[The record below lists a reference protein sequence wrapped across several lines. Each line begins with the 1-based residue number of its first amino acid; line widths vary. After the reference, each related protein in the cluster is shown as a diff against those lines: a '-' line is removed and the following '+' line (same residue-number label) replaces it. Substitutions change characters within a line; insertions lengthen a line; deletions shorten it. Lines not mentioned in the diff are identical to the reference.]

1 MENEISV
8 LVGLAVV
15 AGVFY
20 FYNKKDKKSVSK
32 TSYSKPVSEK
42 NQPKRGPGSTPK
54 RTVQERRRPT
64 EGEKKT
70 VAKKTTAKKTTAKKT
85 TAKKTAPK
93 KTTAK
98 KASPKKGSAKP
109 KLQVK

>member
-8 LVGLAVV
+8 LIGLAVV

-20 FYNKKDKKSVSK
+20 FYKKNDKKPVSK
-32 TSYSKPVSEK
+32 TTYSKPVSEK

-54 RTVQERRRPT
+54 KTSQKKAPAKAKKPAVA
-64 EGEKKT
+64 KKT
-70 VAKKTTAKKTTAKKT
+70 VAKKA
-85 TAKKTAPK
+85 APK
-93 KTTAK
+93 KAK
-98 KASPKKGSAKP
+98 KSPTTGKTPGPKKGSAKP

>member
-20 FYNKKDKKSVSK
+20 FYNKKDKKSDNK
-32 TSYSKPVSEK
+32 TTYSKPVAEK

-54 RTVQERRRPT
+54 KLLR
-64 EGEKKT
+64 KKHLLR
-70 VAKKTTAKKTTAKKT
+70 
-85 TAKKTAPK
+85 
-93 KTTAK
+93 
-98 KASPKKGSAKP
+98 KAGSSKENCC
-109 KLQVK
+109 

>member
-20 FYNKKDKKSVSK
+20 FYKKKDKKSDNK
-32 TSYSKPVSEK
+32 TTYSKPVAEK

-54 RTVQERRRPT
+54 TRKHLLSKTCSS
-64 EGEKKT
+64 KKT
-70 VAKKTTAKKTTAKKT
+70 VAKKTTAKKA
-85 TAKKTAPK
+85 APK
-93 KTTAK
+93 K
-98 KASPKKGSAKP
+98 SGPKKGSAKP
-109 KLQVK
+109 NLQVK

>member
-32 TSYSKPVSEK
+32 TSYSTPVSEK

-54 RTVQERRRPT
+54 KTAQERRRP
-64 EGEKKT
+64 KAD
-70 VAKKTTAKKTTAKKT
+70 AKKPTAKKKAPAKAKKPAV
-85 TAKKTAPK
+85 AKKTAPK

-98 KASPKKGSAKP
+98 KAGPKRGSAKP
-109 KLQVK
+109 NLKLK

>member
-20 FYNKKDKKSVSK
+20 FYNKKDKKSDNK
-32 TSYSKPVSEK
+32 TTYSKPVAEK

-54 RTVQERRRPT
+54 KKAPAKKPAVA
-64 EGEKKT
+64 KKT
-70 VAKKTTAKKTTAKKT
+70 VAKKA
-85 TAKKTAPK
+85 APK
-93 KTTAK
+93 K
-98 KASPKKGSAKP
+98 SGPKKGSAKP
-109 KLQVK
+109 NLQVK

>member
-32 TSYSKPVSEK
+32 TSYSTPVSEK

-54 RTVQERRRPT
+54 RTAQERRRP
-64 EGEKKT
+64 KAD
-70 VAKKTTAKKTTAKKT
+70 AKKKAPAKAKKPAV
-85 TAKKTAPK
+85 AKKTAPK

-98 KASPKKGSAKP
+98 KAGPKKGSAKP
-109 KLQVK
+109 NLKLK

>member
-20 FYNKKDKKSVSK
+20 FYNKKDKKSDNK

-54 RTVQERRRPT
+54 RTAQERRRP
-64 EGEKKT
+64 KAD
-70 VAKKTTAKKTTAKKT
+70 AKKKAPAKAKKPAV
-85 TAKKTAPK
+85 AKKTAPK

-98 KASPKKGSAKP
+98 KAGPKKGSAKP
-109 KLQVK
+109 NLQVK

>member
-20 FYNKKDKKSVSK
+20 FYNKKDKKSDTK
-32 TSYSKPVSEK
+32 TTYSKPVSEK

-54 RTVQERRRPT
+54 KTAQERRRP
-64 EGEKKT
+64 KAD
-70 VAKKTTAKKTTAKKT
+70 AKKPTAKKKAPAKAKKPAV
-85 TAKKTAPK
+85 AKKTAPK

-98 KASPKKGSAKP
+98 KAGPKKGSAKP
-109 KLQVK
+109 NLKLK

>member
-8 LVGLAVV
+8 LIGLAVV

-32 TSYSKPVSEK
+32 TSYSTPVSEK

-54 RTVQERRRPT
+54 RTAQERRRP
-64 EGEKKT
+64 KAD
-70 VAKKTTAKKTTAKKT
+70 AKKKAPAKAKKPAV
-85 TAKKTAPK
+85 AKKTAPK

-98 KASPKKGSAKP
+98 KAGPKKGSAKP
-109 KLQVK
+109 NLQVK

>member
-32 TSYSKPVSEK
+32 TSYSTPVSEK

-54 RTVQERRRPT
+54 RTAQERRRP
-64 EGEKKT
+64 KAD
-70 VAKKTTAKKTTAKKT
+70 AKKKAPARAKKPAV
-85 TAKKTAPK
+85 AKKTAPK

-98 KASPKKGSAKP
+98 KAGPKKGSAKP
-109 KLQVK
+109 NLKLK

>member
-32 TSYSKPVSEK
+32 TSYSTPVSEK
-42 NQPKRGPGSTPK
+42 NQPKRGPSSTPK
-54 RTVQERRRPT
+54 RTAQERRRP
-64 EGEKKT
+64 KAD
-70 VAKKTTAKKTTAKKT
+70 AKKKAPAKAKKPAV
-85 TAKKTAPK
+85 AKKTAPK

-98 KASPKKGSAKP
+98 KAGPKKGSAKP
-109 KLQVK
+109 NLKLK

>member
-32 TSYSKPVSEK
+32 TSYSTPVSEK

-54 RTVQERRRPT
+54 KTAQERRRP
-64 EGEKKT
+64 KAD
-70 VAKKTTAKKTTAKKT
+70 AKKPTVKKKAPAKAKKPAV
-85 TAKKTAPK
+85 AKKTAPK

-98 KASPKKGSAKP
+98 KAGPKKGSAKP
-109 KLQVK
+109 NLKLK

>member
-54 RTVQERRRPT
+54 KTVQEKRRP
-64 EGEKKT
+64 KAD
-70 VAKKTTAKKTTAKKT
+70 AKKPTAKKKAPAKAKKPAV
-85 TAKKTAPK
+85 AKKTAPK

-98 KASPKKGSAKP
+98 KAGPKKGSAKP
-109 KLQVK
+109 NLQIK